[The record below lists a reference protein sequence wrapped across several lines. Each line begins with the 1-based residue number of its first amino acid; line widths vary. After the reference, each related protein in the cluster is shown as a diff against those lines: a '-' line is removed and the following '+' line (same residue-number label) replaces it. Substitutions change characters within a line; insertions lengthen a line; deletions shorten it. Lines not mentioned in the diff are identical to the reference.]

1 MNTLVAKLTC
11 IESVENLN
19 IIEFDF
25 EGESLSMMSLELP
38 KNIKIGSTLKLTCKA
53 SNVGIGKNLS
63 GEISYSNRLTC
74 QIESINMGKLLCALK
89 LKLSDG
95 TLIESVITKKSALR
109 MNLKKENK
117 VVALIKASELSI
129 QEAIND

>member
-74 QIESINMGKLLCALK
+74 QIESINMGELLCSLK

-95 TLIESVITKKSALR
+95 SLIESVITKKSALR
-109 MNLKKENK
+109 MNLREKDL

>member
-25 EGESLSMMSLELP
+25 NGESLSMMSLELP
-38 KNIKIGSTLKLTCKA
+38 HSIKIGSILKLTCKA
-53 SNVGIGKNLS
+53 THIGIGKDLS
-63 GEISYSNRLTC
+63 GEISYSNKLTC
-74 QIESINMGKLLCALK
+74 QIESINMGELLCSLK
-89 LKLSDG
+89 LKLNDG

-109 MNLKKENK
+109 MNLKKDDK

-129 QEAIND
+129 QEIIND

>member
-74 QIESINMGKLLCALK
+74 QIESINMGELLCALK

-109 MNLKKENK
+109 MNLKKEDK

>member
-1 MNTLVAKLTC
+1 MNTLVVKLTC

-25 EGESLSMMSLELP
+25 NGESLSMMSLELP
-38 KNIKIGSTLKLTCKA
+38 QSIKIGSMLKLTCKA
-53 SNVGIGKNLS
+53 THIGIGKDLS
-63 GEISYSNRLTC
+63 GEISYSNKLTC
-74 QIESINMGKLLCALK
+74 QIESINMGELLCSLK
-89 LKLSDG
+89 LKLNDG

-109 MNLKKENK
+109 MNLKKDDK

-129 QEAIND
+129 QEILND